1 MPWGAERPRR
11 RCICKAGTYMEGPQV
26 KLWNKNFILIIIIN
40 FLVFLNHLMI
50 LSTFPFYIEYLGGSE
65 AVAGFA
71 AALFSIIAVICRP
84 FIGWMLDNGKRKI
97 ILIVGLCGMA
107 LMPVGYLVL
116 ATLFLAFV
124 CRMVHGASLAFS
136 NTSTSTF
143 ATDIIPKPRFAE
155 GMGMFG
161 LATALATAVAP
172 ALGLALMDS
181 MGFPT
186 LFLCATGSVV
196 IALILFLMLKTPK
209 VEVQKKPLRLKG
221 LIDKDAVPASATA
234 LVFMLT
240 YGALENF
247 TAKFAAEQNLPSGGI
262 YFAVMAAA
270 LLATRLLAGKV
281 TDQYGERVFAYSCN
295 GAMLA
300 AFLLMGLCPNIVT
313 YLFSAVLAGFGFGG
327 LEPALQSMAVAIAP
341 PERRGSA
348 NSTFLC
354 AYDIGIGVGGGI
366 AGVLIS
372 ALGYR
377 QMFIIMP
384 LFNVIS
390 VVIYVLWGQNHP
402 SSFTYRK
409 KHRTAVKQQKRVY
422 APLPPGMHSFYVS
435 LGQLP
440 RWD

>member
-1 MPWGAERPRR
+1 MQSQ
-11 RCICKAGTYMEGPQV
+11 QV
-26 KLWNKNFILIIIIN
+26 KLWNKDFILIIVIN
-40 FLVFLNHLMI
+40 FLVFMNHLMI

-71 AALFSIIAVICRP
+71 AALFSIIAVVFRP

-97 ILIVGLCGMA
+97 ILIIGLCGMA
-107 LMPVGYLVL
+107 LMPIGYLVF
-116 ATLFLAFV
+116 ATLYLAFV
-124 CRMVHGASLAFS
+124 CRMLHGASLAFS
-136 NTSTSTF
+136 NTSTSTI

-172 ALGLALMDS
+172 ALGLALMDY
-181 MGFPT
+181 MGFT
-186 LFLCATGSVV
+186 MLFLFAAVSIV
-196 IALILFLMLKTPK
+196 IALILFLIMKVPK
-209 VEVQKKPLRLKG
+209 VEVEKKPLNLKG
-221 LIDKDAVPASATA
+221 VIDKDAVPASATA

-262 YFAVMAAA
+262 FFAVMAVA
-270 LLATRLLAGKV
+270 LLLTRLLAGKV
-281 TDQYGERVFAYSCN
+281 TGRHGESFFAYSCN
-295 GAMLA
+295 AAMLI
-300 AFLLMGLCPNIVT
+300 AFLLMGLFPNVVT
-313 YLFSAVLAGFGFGG
+313 YLLAAVLAGFGFGG

-372 ALGYR
+372 SFGYS
-377 QMFIIMP
+377 QMFVIMTV
-384 LFNVIS
+384 FNILS
-390 VVIYVLWGQNHP
+390 VVIYVLWGRNHP
-402 SSFTYRK
+402 SSFTCRRK
-409 KHRTAVKQQKRVY
+409 HH
-422 APLPPGMHSFYVS
+422 LN
-435 LGQLP
+435 
-440 RWD
+440 

>member
-1 MPWGAERPRR
+1 MQSQ
-11 RCICKAGTYMEGPQV
+11 QV
-26 KLWNKNFILIIIIN
+26 KLWNKDFILIIVIN
-40 FLVFLNHLMI
+40 FLVFMNHLMI

-71 AALFSIIAVICRP
+71 AALFSIIAVVFRP
-84 FIGWMLDNGKRKI
+84 FIGWMVDNGKKKI
-97 ILIVGLCGMA
+97 ILIIGLCGMA
-107 LMPVGYLVL
+107 LMPIGYLVF
-116 ATLFLAFV
+116 ATLYLAFV
-124 CRMVHGASLAFS
+124 CRMLHGASLAFS
-136 NTSTSTF
+136 NTSTSTI

-172 ALGLALMDS
+172 ALGLALMDY
-181 MGFPT
+181 MGFT
-186 LFLCATGSVV
+186 MLFLFAAVSIV
-196 IALILFLMLKTPK
+196 IALILFLMMKVPK
-209 VEVQKKPLRLKG
+209 VEVEKKPLNLKG

-262 YFAVMAAA
+262 FFAVMAVA
-270 LLATRLLAGKV
+270 LLLTRLLAGKV
-281 TDQYGERVFAYSCN
+281 TDRHGESFFAYSCN
-295 GAMLA
+295 AAMLI
-300 AFLLMGLCPNIVT
+300 AFLLMGLFPNVVT
-313 YLFSAVLAGFGFGG
+313 YLLAAVLAGFGFGG

-372 ALGYR
+372 SFGYS
-377 QMFIIMP
+377 QMFVIMTV
-384 LFNVIS
+384 FNILS
-390 VVIYVLWGQNHP
+390 VVIYVLWGRNHP
-402 SSFTYRK
+402 SSFTYRR
-409 KHRTAVKQQKRVY
+409 KHH
-422 APLPPGMHSFYVS
+422 LN
-435 LGQLP
+435 
-440 RWD
+440 

>member
-1 MPWGAERPRR
+1 MFILG
-11 RCICKAGTYMEGPQV
+11 GNDMQSQQV
-26 KLWNKNFILIIIIN
+26 KLWNKDFILIIVIN
-40 FLVFLNHLMI
+40 FLVFMNHLMI

-71 AALFSIIAVICRP
+71 AALFSIIAVVFRP

-97 ILIVGLCGMA
+97 ILIIGLCGMA
-107 LMPVGYLVL
+107 LMPIGYLVF
-116 ATLFLAFV
+116 ATLYLAFV
-124 CRMVHGASLAFS
+124 CRMLHGASLAFS
-136 NTSTSTF
+136 NTSTSTI

-172 ALGLALMDS
+172 ALGLALMDY
-181 MGFPT
+181 MGFT
-186 LFLCATGSVV
+186 MLFLFAAVSIV
-196 IALILFLMLKTPK
+196 IALILFLMMKVPK
-209 VEVQKKPLRLKG
+209 VEVEKKPLNLKG

-262 YFAVMAAA
+262 FFAVMAVA
-270 LLATRLLAGKV
+270 LLLTRLLAGKV
-281 TDQYGERVFAYSCN
+281 TDRHGESFFAYSCN
-295 GAMLA
+295 AAMLI
-300 AFLLMGLCPNIVT
+300 AFLLMGLFPNVVT
-313 YLFSAVLAGFGFGG
+313 YLLAAVLAGFGFGG

-372 ALGYR
+372 SFGYS
-377 QMFIIMP
+377 QMFVIMTV
-384 LFNVIS
+384 FNILS
-390 VVIYVLWGQNHP
+390 VVIYVLWGRNHP
-402 SSFTYRK
+402 SSFTYRR
-409 KHRTAVKQQKRVY
+409 KHH
-422 APLPPGMHSFYVS
+422 LN
-435 LGQLP
+435 
-440 RWD
+440 

>member
-1 MPWGAERPRR
+1 MQSQ
-11 RCICKAGTYMEGPQV
+11 QV
-26 KLWNKNFILIIIIN
+26 KLWNKDFILIIVIN
-40 FLVFLNHLMI
+40 FLVFMNHLMI

-71 AALFSIIAVICRP
+71 AALFSIIAVVFRP

-97 ILIVGLCGMA
+97 ILIIGLCGMA
-107 LMPVGYLVL
+107 LMPIGYLVF
-116 ATLFLAFV
+116 ATLYLAFV
-124 CRMVHGASLAFS
+124 CRMLHGASLAFS
-136 NTSTSTF
+136 NTSTSTI

-172 ALGLALMDS
+172 ALGRALMDY
-181 MGFPT
+181 MGFT
-186 LFLCATGSVV
+186 MLFLFAAVSIV
-196 IALILFLMLKTPK
+196 IALILFLMMKVPK
-209 VEVQKKPLRLKG
+209 VEVEKKPLNLKG

-262 YFAVMAAA
+262 FFAVMAVA
-270 LLATRLLAGKV
+270 LLLTRLLAGKV
-281 TDQYGERVFAYSCN
+281 TDRHGESFFAYSCN
-295 GAMLA
+295 AAMLI
-300 AFLLMGLCPNIVT
+300 AFLLMGLFPNVVT
-313 YLFSAVLAGFGFGG
+313 YLLAAVLAGFGFGG

-372 ALGYR
+372 SFGYS
-377 QMFIIMP
+377 QMFVIMTV
-384 LFNVIS
+384 FNILS
-390 VVIYVLWGQNHP
+390 VVIYVLWGRNHP
-402 SSFTYRK
+402 SSFTYRR
-409 KHRTAVKQQKRVY
+409 KHH
-422 APLPPGMHSFYVS
+422 LN
-435 LGQLP
+435 
-440 RWD
+440 

>member
-1 MPWGAERPRR
+1 MQSQ
-11 RCICKAGTYMEGPQV
+11 QV
-26 KLWNKNFILIIIIN
+26 KLWNKDFILIIVIN
-40 FLVFLNHLMI
+40 FLVFMNHLMI

-71 AALFSIIAVICRP
+71 AALFSIIAVVFRP

-97 ILIVGLCGMA
+97 ILIIGLCGMA
-107 LMPVGYLVL
+107 LMPIGYLVF
-116 ATLFLAFV
+116 ATLYLAFV
-124 CRMVHGASLAFS
+124 CRMLHGASLAFS
-136 NTSTSTF
+136 NTSTSTI

-172 ALGLALMDS
+172 ALGLALMDY
-181 MGFPT
+181 MGFT
-186 LFLCATGSVV
+186 MLFLFAAVSIV
-196 IALILFLMLKTPK
+196 IALILFLIMKVPK
-209 VEVQKKPLRLKG
+209 VEVEKKPLNLKG

-262 YFAVMAAA
+262 FFAVMAVA
-270 LLATRLLAGKV
+270 LLLTRLLAGKV
-281 TDQYGERVFAYSCN
+281 TDRHGESFFAYSCN
-295 GAMLA
+295 AAMLI
-300 AFLLMGLCPNIVT
+300 AFLLMGLFPNVAT
-313 YLFSAVLAGFGFGG
+313 YLLAAVLAGFGFGG

-341 PERRGSA
+341 PERRGST

-372 ALGYR
+372 SFGYS
-377 QMFIIMP
+377 QMFVIMTV
-384 LFNVIS
+384 FNILS
-390 VVIYVLWGQNHP
+390 VVIYVLWGRNHP
-402 SSFTYRK
+402 SSFTYRR
-409 KHRTAVKQQKRVY
+409 KHH
-422 APLPPGMHSFYVS
+422 LN
-435 LGQLP
+435 
-440 RWD
+440 

>member
-1 MPWGAERPRR
+1 
-11 RCICKAGTYMEGPQV
+11 MEGPQV

-65 AVAGFA
+65 AVAGLA

-136 NTSTSTF
+136 NTSTSTI

-295 GAMLA
+295 GAMLV

-313 YLFSAVLAGFGFGG
+313 YLLSAVLAGFGFGG

-402 SSFTYRK
+402 SSFTSRK
-409 KHRTAVKQQKRVY
+409 KHSTEQQ
-422 APLPPGMHSFYVS
+422 
-435 LGQLP
+435 
-440 RWD
+440 

>member
-1 MPWGAERPRR
+1 MQSQ
-11 RCICKAGTYMEGPQV
+11 QV
-26 KLWNKNFILIIIIN
+26 KLWNKDFILIIVIN
-40 FLVFLNHLMI
+40 FLVFMNHLMI

-71 AALFSIIAVICRP
+71 AALFSIIAVVFRP

-97 ILIVGLCGMA
+97 ILIIGLCGMA
-107 LMPVGYLVL
+107 LMPIGYLVF
-116 ATLFLAFV
+116 ATLYLAFV
-124 CRMVHGASLAFS
+124 CRMLHGASLAFS
-136 NTSTSTF
+136 NTSTSTI

-161 LATALATAVAP
+161 LATALATAVAT
-172 ALGLALMDS
+172 ALGLALMDY
-181 MGFPT
+181 MGFT
-186 LFLCATGSVV
+186 MLFLFAAVSIVT
-196 IALILFLMLKTPK
+196 ALILFLIMKVPK
-209 VEVQKKPLRLKG
+209 VEVEKKPLNLKG

-262 YFAVMAAA
+262 FFAVMAVA
-270 LLATRLLAGKV
+270 LLLTRLLAGKV
-281 TDQYGERVFAYSCN
+281 TDRHGESFFAYSCN
-295 GAMLA
+295 AAMLI
-300 AFLLMGLCPNIVT
+300 AFLLMGLFPNVAI
-313 YLFSAVLAGFGFGG
+313 YLLAAVLAGFGFGG

-372 ALGYR
+372 SFGYS
-377 QMFIIMP
+377 QMFVIMTM
-384 LFNVIS
+384 FNILS
-390 VVIYVLWGQNHP
+390 VVIYVLWGRNHP
-402 SSFTYRK
+402 SSFTCRRK
-409 KHRTAVKQQKRVY
+409 HH
-422 APLPPGMHSFYVS
+422 LN
-435 LGQLP
+435 
-440 RWD
+440 

>member
-1 MPWGAERPRR
+1 MSSSLRKSD
-11 RCICKAGTYMEGPQV
+11 CGPQGSCFFIAKIYFLGGNDMQSQQV
-26 KLWNKNFILIIIIN
+26 KLWNKDFILIIVIN
-40 FLVFLNHLMI
+40 FLVFMNHLMI

-71 AALFSIIAVICRP
+71 AALFSIIAVVFRP

-97 ILIVGLCGMA
+97 ILIIGLCGMA
-107 LMPVGYLVL
+107 LMQIGYLVF
-116 ATLFLAFV
+116 ATLYLAFV
-124 CRMVHGASLAFS
+124 CRMLHGASLAFS
-136 NTSTSTF
+136 NTSTSTI

-172 ALGLALMDS
+172 ALGLALMDY
-181 MGFPT
+181 MGFT
-186 LFLCATGSVV
+186 MLFLFAAVSIV
-196 IALILFLMLKTPK
+196 IALILFLMMKVPK
-209 VEVQKKPLRLKG
+209 VEVEKKPLNLKG

-262 YFAVMAAA
+262 FFAVMAVA
-270 LLATRLLAGKV
+270 LLLTRLLAGKV
-281 TDQYGERVFAYSCN
+281 TDRHGESFFAYSCN
-295 GAMLA
+295 AAMLI
-300 AFLLMGLCPNIVT
+300 AFLLMGLFPNVVT
-313 YLFSAVLAGFGFGG
+313 YLLAAVLAGFGFGG

-372 ALGYR
+372 SFGYS
-377 QMFIIMP
+377 QMFVIMTV
-384 LFNVIS
+384 FNILS
-390 VVIYVLWGQNHP
+390 VVIYVLWGRNHP
-402 SSFTYRK
+402 SSFTYRR
-409 KHRTAVKQQKRVY
+409 KHH
-422 APLPPGMHSFYVS
+422 LN
-435 LGQLP
+435 
-440 RWD
+440 

>member
-1 MPWGAERPRR
+1 MQSQ
-11 RCICKAGTYMEGPQV
+11 QV
-26 KLWNKNFILIIIIN
+26 KLWNKDFILIIVIN
-40 FLVFLNHLMI
+40 FLVFMNHLMI

-71 AALFSIIAVICRP
+71 AALFSIIAVVFRP

-97 ILIVGLCGMA
+97 ILIIGLCGMA
-107 LMPVGYLVL
+107 LMPIGYLVF
-116 ATLFLAFV
+116 ATLYLAFV
-124 CRMVHGASLAFS
+124 CRMLHGASLAFS
-136 NTSTSTF
+136 NTSTSTI

-172 ALGLALMDS
+172 ALGLALMDY
-181 MGFPT
+181 MGFT
-186 LFLCATGSVV
+186 MLFLFAAVSIV
-196 IALILFLMLKTPK
+196 IALILFLIMKVPK
-209 VEVQKKPLRLKG
+209 VEVEKKPLNLKG

-262 YFAVMAAA
+262 FFAVMAVA
-270 LLATRLLAGKV
+270 LLLTRLLAGKV
-281 TDQYGERVFAYSCN
+281 TGRHGESFFAYSCN
-295 GAMLA
+295 AAMLI
-300 AFLLMGLCPNIVT
+300 AFLLMGLFPNVAT
-313 YLFSAVLAGFGFGG
+313 YLLAAVLAGFGFGG

-372 ALGYR
+372 SFGYS
-377 QMFIIMP
+377 QMFVIMTV
-384 LFNVIS
+384 FNILS
-390 VVIYVLWGQNHP
+390 VVIYVLWGRNHP
-402 SSFTYRK
+402 SSFTYRR
-409 KHRTAVKQQKRVY
+409 KHH
-422 APLPPGMHSFYVS
+422 LN
-435 LGQLP
+435 
-440 RWD
+440 

>member
-1 MPWGAERPRR
+1 MQSQ
-11 RCICKAGTYMEGPQV
+11 QV
-26 KLWNKNFILIIIIN
+26 KLWNKDFILIIVIN
-40 FLVFLNHLMI
+40 FLVFMNHLMI

-71 AALFSIIAVICRP
+71 AALFSIIAVVFRP

-97 ILIVGLCGMA
+97 ILIIGLCGMA
-107 LMPVGYLVL
+107 LMPIGYLVF
-116 ATLFLAFV
+116 ATLYLAFV
-124 CRMVHGASLAFS
+124 CRMLHGASLAFS
-136 NTSTSTF
+136 NTSTSTI

-172 ALGLALMDS
+172 ALGLALMDY
-181 MGFPT
+181 MGFT
-186 LFLCATGSVV
+186 MLFLFAAVSIV
-196 IALILFLMLKTPK
+196 IALILFLMMKVPK
-209 VEVQKKPLRLKG
+209 VDVEKKPLNLKG
-221 LIDKDAVPASATA
+221 LIDKGAVPASATA

-262 YFAVMAAA
+262 FFAVMAVA
-270 LLATRLLAGKV
+270 LLLTRLLAGKV
-281 TDQYGERVFAYSCN
+281 TDRHGESFFAYSCN
-295 GAMLA
+295 AAMLI
-300 AFLLMGLCPNIVT
+300 AFLLMGLFPNVAN
-313 YLFSAVLAGFGFGG
+313 YLLAAVLAGFGFGG

-372 ALGYR
+372 SFGYS
-377 QMFIIMP
+377 QMFVIMTV
-384 LFNVIS
+384 FNILS
-390 VVIYVLWGQNHP
+390 VVIYVLWGRNHP
-402 SSFTYRK
+402 SSFTYRRR
-409 KHRTAVKQQKRVY
+409 HH
-422 APLPPGMHSFYVS
+422 LN
-435 LGQLP
+435 
-440 RWD
+440 

>member
-1 MPWGAERPRR
+1 
-11 RCICKAGTYMEGPQV
+11 MEQPQV
-26 KLWNKNFILIIIIN
+26 KLWNKNFIFIIIIN

-65 AVAGFA
+65 AVAGAA
-71 AALFSIIAVICRP
+71 AALFSIVAVLCRP
-84 FIGWMLDNGKRKI
+84 FIGWMLDNGKRKV
-97 ILIVGLCGMA
+97 ILIAGLCGMA

-116 ATLFLAFV
+116 STLFLAFV
-124 CRMVHGASLAFS
+124 CRMVHGAALACS
-136 NTSTSTF
+136 NTSTSTI

-161 LATALATAVAP
+161 LATALATAAAP

-186 LFLCATGSVV
+186 LFLCAAGAVV
-196 IALILFLMLKTPK
+196 IALILFLLTRPPR
-209 VEVQKKPLRLKG
+209 VEVEQKPLNLKG

-247 TAKFAAEQNLPSGGI
+247 TAKFAAEQGLPSGGI
-262 YFAVMAAA
+262 FFAVMAAA
-270 LLATRLLAGKV
+270 LLVTRLTAGKV
-281 TDQYGERVFAYSCN
+281 TDRYGERVFAYACN
-295 GAMLA
+295 AAMLA
-300 AFLLMGLCPNIVT
+300 AFLLMGLWPNVAT
-313 YLFSAVLAGFGFGG
+313 YLTAAVLSGFGFGG

-372 ALGYR
+372 GLGYR
-377 QMFIIMP
+377 WMFILMP
-384 LFNVIS
+384 LCNVLS
-390 VVIYVLWGQNHP
+390 AVIYTVWGQNHP

-409 KHRTAVKQQKRVY
+409 KHNIQ
-422 APLPPGMHSFYVS
+422 G
-435 LGQLP
+435 
-440 RWD
+440 

>member
-1 MPWGAERPRR
+1 MQSQ
-11 RCICKAGTYMEGPQV
+11 QV
-26 KLWNKNFILIIIIN
+26 KLWNKDFILIIVIN
-40 FLVFLNHLMI
+40 FLVFMNHLMI

-71 AALFSIIAVICRP
+71 AALFSIIAVVFRP

-97 ILIVGLCGMA
+97 ILIIGLCGMA
-107 LMPVGYLVL
+107 LMPIGYLVF
-116 ATLFLAFV
+116 ATLYLAFV
-124 CRMVHGASLAFS
+124 CRMLHGASLAFS
-136 NTSTSTF
+136 NTSTSTI

-172 ALGLALMDS
+172 ALGLALMDY
-181 MGFPT
+181 MGFT
-186 LFLCATGSVV
+186 MLFLFAAVSIV
-196 IALILFLMLKTPK
+196 IALILFLMMKVPK
-209 VEVQKKPLRLKG
+209 VDVEKKPLNLKG

-262 YFAVMAAA
+262 FFAVMAVA
-270 LLATRLLAGKV
+270 LLLTRLLAGKV
-281 TDQYGERVFAYSCN
+281 TDRHGESFFAYSCN
-295 GAMLA
+295 AAMLI
-300 AFLLMGLCPNIVT
+300 AFLLMGLFPNVAI
-313 YLFSAVLAGFGFGG
+313 YLLAAVLAGFGFGG

-372 ALGYR
+372 SFGYS
-377 QMFIIMP
+377 QMFVIMTV
-384 LFNVIS
+384 FNILS
-390 VVIYVLWGQNHP
+390 VVIYVLWGRNHP
-402 SSFTYRK
+402 SSFTCRRK
-409 KHRTAVKQQKRVY
+409 HH
-422 APLPPGMHSFYVS
+422 LN
-435 LGQLP
+435 
-440 RWD
+440 

>member
-1 MPWGAERPRR
+1 
-11 RCICKAGTYMEGPQV
+11 MEGPQV

-313 YLFSAVLAGFGFGG
+313 YLLSAVLAGFGFGG

-409 KHRTAVKQQKRVY
+409 KHRTAVKQ
-422 APLPPGMHSFYVS
+422 
-435 LGQLP
+435 
-440 RWD
+440 

>member
-1 MPWGAERPRR
+1 MQSQ
-11 RCICKAGTYMEGPQV
+11 QV
-26 KLWNKNFILIIIIN
+26 KLWNKDFILIIVIN
-40 FLVFLNHLMI
+40 FLVFMNHLMI

-71 AALFSIIAVICRP
+71 AALFSIIAVVFRP

-97 ILIVGLCGMA
+97 ILIIGLCGMA
-107 LMPVGYLVL
+107 LMPIGYLVF
-116 ATLFLAFV
+116 ATLYLAFV
-124 CRMVHGASLAFS
+124 CRMLHGAPLAFS
-136 NTSTSTF
+136 NTATSTI

-172 ALGLALMDS
+172 ALGLALMDY
-181 MGFPT
+181 MGFT
-186 LFLCATGSVV
+186 MLFLFAAVSIV
-196 IALILFLMLKTPK
+196 IALILFLIMKVPK
-209 VEVQKKPLRLKG
+209 VEVEKKPLNLKG

-262 YFAVMAAA
+262 FFAVMAVA
-270 LLATRLLAGKV
+270 LLLTRLLAGKV
-281 TDQYGERVFAYSCN
+281 TDRHGESFFAYSCN
-295 GAMLA
+295 AAMLI
-300 AFLLMGLCPNIVT
+300 AFLLMGLFPNVAT
-313 YLFSAVLAGFGFGG
+313 YLLAAVLAGFGFGG

-341 PERRGSA
+341 PERRGST

-372 ALGYR
+372 SFGYS
-377 QMFIIMP
+377 QMFVIMTV
-384 LFNVIS
+384 FNILS
-390 VVIYVLWGQNHP
+390 VVIYVLWGRNHP
-402 SSFTYRK
+402 SSFTCRRK
-409 KHRTAVKQQKRVY
+409 HH
-422 APLPPGMHSFYVS
+422 LN
-435 LGQLP
+435 
-440 RWD
+440 